1 MNFEGT
7 KVHKN
12 AGISNYFSKMLQ
24 KNEFNVE
31 KICINVEIGP

>member
-1 MNFEGT
+1 MNFEAT

-12 AGISNYFSKMLQ
+12 AVISNFFSKMLQ
-24 KNEFNVE
+24 KNELNVE